1 MFQCSQLPPPVQGQ
15 IADMSADEFQRH
27 KDALAAQKLE
37 KPKRLYA
44 QSMRYFS
51 EISTQTYHFG
61 RAEAECVILRT
72 VTQPE
77 LVAYYAEHI
86 RRSGAARN
94 TMAVHILSTAEGGV
108 AHPATVA
115 EPAAEDGAVA
125 AAAVASSGGHRRIG
139 DLAAF
144 KASKGLYP
152 LAQPFIDIQPKGARS
167 KL

>member
-1 MFQCSQLPPPVQGQ
+1 
-15 IADMSADEFQRH
+15 MSAEEFHRH

-37 KPKRLYA
+37 TPKRLYA
-44 QSMRYFS
+44 QSKLYFN
-51 EISTQTYHFG
+51 EIAKQTYHFG
-61 RAEAECVILRT
+61 RAEAECAILRT

-94 TMAVHILSTAEGGV
+94 TMAVHIVSTAEGGV
-108 AHPATVA
+108 GH
-115 EPAAEDGAVA
+115 A
-125 AAAVASSGGHRRIG
+125 AAASDAAVESAPVEPTGEEGAPVVAAGSSAAGHRRIG
-139 DLAAF
+139 DLGVF

>member
-1 MFQCSQLPPPVQGQ
+1 
-15 IADMSADEFQRH
+15 MSADEFQRH

-44 QSMRYFS
+44 QSSRYFN

-61 RAEAECVILRT
+61 RAEAECAILRT
-72 VTQPE
+72 VTQAE

-108 AHPATVA
+108 GHPATVA
-115 EPAAEDGAVA
+115 EPPAAVGDGDGAVA
-125 AAAVASSGGHRRIG
+125 AVARSSGHRRIG
-139 DLAAF
+139 DLAVF